1 MIQSTLAILASKSA
15 SFILK
20 KGFKKGTSL
29 PGKIASKIC
38 PDIMRHVS
46 KRVKIVLI
54 TGTNGKTTTTSMVYH
69 MADKTKV
76 PAFSNVSGANME
88 WGIITSFIDHYRFFK
103 KEEKTAIIE
112 IDEANV
118 PLICRYV
125 KPDIICITNLFR
137 DQLDRYGE
145 VYTTLEKIMKGV
157 AYHQDTLLILN
168 GDEPLLGH
176 LDCPNPKRYYGFNVS
191 YDQDQQIE
199 MNTDAKHCIVCKHP
213 YDYDFVTYNHL
224 GKYHCPNCG
233 YERPALDDA
242 VEAILE
248 MKPYGSKVII
258 NKEEYTISQ
267 AGLYNIYNAL
277 CAYSIGEALAI
288 DHTIIKDVLENQESR
303 FGRQEV
309 IQLEDKKMTIF
320 LVKNPA
326 GFNQA
331 IDTIALDQEP
341 FTCLFMLND
350 RYADGT
356 DVSWIYDVH
365 LENLAKLPIKEYIIG
380 GIRAY
385 DMAVRLK
392 IATGKSDHLNVYE
405 DYEAITKAVLAAP
418 TPHVY
423 ATLTYTAM
431 LEYRKY
437 LENAGYIK
445 DYWR

>member
-1 MIQSTLAILASKSA
+1 MIRDTLAILTSKSA

-38 PDIMRHVS
+38 PDIMRYVS
-46 KRVKIVLI
+46 KNTKIVLI
-54 TGTNGKTTTTSMVYH
+54 TGTNGKTTTTSMVYN
-69 MADKTKV
+69 MAQKTSTF
-76 PAFSNVSGANME
+76 AFSNVSGANME
-88 WGIITSFIDHYRFFK
+88 WGIITSFIDHYHFFK
-103 KEEKTAIIE
+103 KEEKIAVIE

-118 PLICRYV
+118 PLICRHV

-157 AYHQDTLLILN
+157 AYHPDTQLILN

-191 YDQDQQIE
+191 NQETNIDV
-199 MNTDAKHCIVCKHP
+199 NTDAKHCICCKHP
-213 YDYDFVTYNHL
+213 YEYEFITYNHL
-224 GKYHCPNCG
+224 GKYRCPNCG
-233 YERPALDDA
+233 YERPLLDDSIN
-242 VEAILE
+242 EILE
-248 MKPYGSKVII
+248 MKPYGSKVKI

-267 AGLYNIYNAL
+267 AGLYNIYNGL
-277 CAYSIGEALAI
+277 CAYSIAETLGI
-288 DHTIIKDVLENQESR
+288 DHLIIKEVLEKQESR

-309 IQLEDKKMTIF
+309 IHLEDKQMTIF

-326 GFNQA
+326 GFNQT
-331 IDTIALDQEP
+331 IDTIALDHEP
-341 FTCLFMLND
+341 FTCVFMLND

-365 LENLAKLPIKEYIIG
+365 LENLAKLPVKQYIIG
-380 GIRAY
+380 GERAY

-392 IATGKSDHLNVYE
+392 IANNSAEHLHVYE
-405 DYEAITKAVLAAP
+405 DFDSLTKAVLNAP
-418 TPHVY
+418 TTRVY